1 MTQIETLKDAFSHFH
16 DGMRADGY
24 SITIRDP
31 TSASGFNISK
41 RAGLPDVIAPGDV
54 IDILLRYG
62 FSALAQGWSPIA
74 RPRSSSRTIFQLD
87 DLPPGAIESMIEHGW
102 RPCYT
107 QQTSPQRFQ
116 AALAVDHFDDTV
128 RLEVRRR
135 LIGIFHADP
144 GATGAYRL
152 PGFQNCKEKYRQPDG
167 SYPRVMPLSWT
178 GETCSKTGDL
188 VAAVMADMAEK
199 AAVSVRHVDLDPAD
213 VATLDDLAAAW
224 QRLEHHAYKAC
235 GPIWKSEHDW
245 LMAVMLRHFGAVE
258 DEVRE
263 ALTYLSPRHEF
274 RSKNEAGFERAA
286 EITVDRAFG
295 DAGDE
300 ALENLERFHWLWERD
315 FDDEKKIAGG
325 RS

>member
-1 MTQIETLKDAFSHFH
+1 MTKIESLKAAFSHFH
-16 DGMRADGY
+16 DGMHADGY

-31 TSASGFNISK
+31 DSASGFNVAK
-41 RAGLPDVIAPGDV
+41 RAGLPDLIAAGDV
-54 IDILLRYG
+54 IDVIIKYG

-74 RPRSSSRTIFQLD
+74 RPRSAIRTIFQLD
-87 DLPPGAIESMIEHGW
+87 DLLPGAIESMISHGW

-107 QQTSPQRFQ
+107 QQTSPEKYQ
-116 AALAVDHFDDTV
+116 AALAVDHVDDV
-128 RLEVRRR
+128 LRLEVRRR

-167 SYPRVMPLSWT
+167 TFPRVTALSWS
-178 GETCSKTGDL
+178 GETCPKTRDL
-188 VAAVMADMAEK
+188 CDQVMADMAEK
-199 AAVSVRHVDLDPAD
+199 AAVSVRHVDLDPD
-213 VATLDDLAAAW
+213 DIATLDDLAAAW

-235 GPIWKSEHDW
+235 GPVWKSEHDW
-245 LMAVMLRHFGAVE
+245 LMAIMLRHFGAVE

-274 RSKNEAGFERAA
+274 RSKNESGFERAA
-286 EITVDRAFG
+286 AITADRAFS

-300 ALENLERFHWLWERD
+300 ALESLQGFQWLWERD

-325 RS
+325 RT